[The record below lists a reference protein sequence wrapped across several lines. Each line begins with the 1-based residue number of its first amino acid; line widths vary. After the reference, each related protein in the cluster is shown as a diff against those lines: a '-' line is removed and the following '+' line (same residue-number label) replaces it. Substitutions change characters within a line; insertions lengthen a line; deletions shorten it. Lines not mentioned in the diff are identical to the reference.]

1 VKGCARAPPPPPPP
15 LPAHSSFCSLSAAF
29 RKAQTALRTAAEEF
43 TVLREFSQVHW
54 TEVVSGLLFVLLMSE
69 ALRFAVEGAAAAATG
84 APLQLNYW
92 PRPAMPSIEE
102 LPERLLA
109 LSLVALSIE
118 FSQRA
123 FLQLRGAR
131 AALASG
137 AGAAVRRFQACMAL
151 KLSAELG
158 GLALIALKGAAGWG
172 CALAF
177 AGHVA
182 FLLLNSLVVSPSG
195 AVREVSLEARRGIAS
210 IDGTLAAL
218 CVAAALVPAYAL
230 LPASLV
236 SLFATVFL
244 FDKFVAKRGQH

>member
-1 VKGCARAPPPPPPP
+1 M
-15 LPAHSSFCSLSAAF
+15 
-29 RKAQTALRTAAEEF
+29 
-43 TVLREFSQVHW
+43 LREFSQVHW

-69 ALRFAVEGAAAAATG
+69 ALRFVVEGAVAASSG

-92 PRPAMPSIEE
+92 PRPALPSMEE

-109 LSLVALSIE
+109 LSLVALSVD
-118 FSQRA
+118 FSQKA

-131 AALASG
+131 AALAAG
-137 AGAAVRRFQACMAL
+137 AGAAVRRYQACMAL
-151 KLSAELG
+151 KLAAELG
-158 GLALIALKGAAGWG
+158 GLALIALRSAPSWG

-195 AVREVSLEARRGIAS
+195 AVRETSMEARRGIAS
-210 IDGTLAAL
+210 IDATLAAL
-218 CVAAALVPAYAL
+218 CVSAALVPAYAL

-236 SLFATVFL
+236 TLFATVFL
-244 FDKFVAKRGQH
+244 FDKFVRKTSH